1 MPLLL
6 PGSSHHPPYT
16 AVAVII
22 GGAAV
27 SMGLYWYFKALNN
40 KSDEEQRESGT
51 TQDAGDGVSALLSP
65 SHCTSEPAGSRP
77 EDSAAIPSNM
87 VAEQQ
92 SLHLPRQPVRPE
104 IMAAAH
110 WAHMQPPAPELP
122 AKWSGAASNGPQEEE
137 LLQVVQPR

>member
-1 MPLLL
+1 
-6 PGSSHHPPYT
+6 
-16 AVAVII
+16 
-22 GGAAV
+22 
-27 SMGLYWYFKALNN
+27 MGYACAH
-40 KSDEEQRESGT
+40 R
-51 TQDAGDGVSALLSP
+51 TQFRTHLQ
-65 SHCTSEPAGSRP
+65 
-77 EDSAAIPSNM
+77 